1 MNDNPRP
8 DPKQVFF
15 DALELPA
22 ERRGEFLNRACGG
35 DEPLRERVEKLLAAF
50 DDAGTFLASP
60 THSEAEPS
68 DSPGT
73 TARSGSTGA
82 PSGSA
87 GSTAARAAW
96 TTGSTAPEPIGAL
109 GAYVLLR
116 RLGEGAY
123 GEVFHAEQ
131 TEPVRRSVALKV
143 LKLGLDSRQVLSRF
157 GAERQLLATLDHP
170 NIARFLDAGTTED
183 GRPFFVM
190 DLVRGTRITE
200 HCDGNRASIRER
212 VELLIGACRGVQHA
226 HEMGVVHRDLK
237 PGNILVEVRDDRAMA
252 RVIDFGIAKA
262 LAADDATEYTRAGQM
277 LGTPAYMSPEQAS
290 GGGNADARS
299 DVWSLGCV
307 LYELLVGVTPIARED
322 LRRAEMAE
330 VSRMIRE
337 REIPTPSDRI
347 AAMGDSAR
355 SIARHR
361 AVESSRLSSLLRGE
375 LDCIACMAL
384 ARDRGHR
391 YESAGALADD
401 LQRWLDGRPVAARPR
416 RSGAPWSTAG
426 RVLRKHSRRAR
437 IGAAVAAPMLLLGLW
452 LAGSLPFAPGLSEMM
467 QRSVETYASGQRYG
481 LPEGAWVN
489 GMKVNR
495 VGGVYAL
502 VGGGQENAASR
513 DFATIGGGSHN
524 TASGRYAMV
533 GGGVRNLAD
542 GDFATV
548 AGGNSNRAAGHKS
561 VIGGGNF
568 NMISDFSC
576 TIAGGER
583 NEARS
588 FAAGVGGGF
597 NNVAD
602 GPYSTVAGGRANR
615 AYAAQS
621 FVGGGHGNRVGDS
634 GADRTL
640 SDGSSVGGGINN
652 TATAKQS
659 VVAGGY
665 DNSTSASYAA
675 IGGGVRN
682 QASGLGATVAGGSYN
697 TASGESATIGG
708 GLKNEAAGY
717 LAAVPGGTR
726 NVAAGRA
733 SFAAGSG
740 ARAIH
745 DGSFVWSDSVDV
757 DTQDGGP
764 TLDSGGAR
772 SFTARARGGFRLFT
786 APGTAAVLRPGEGS
800 WSHDLSSD
808 LRTDAHEADADAVL
822 AGLARL
828 RVENF
833 RYAGQAGDV
842 RHLGPSGPE
851 FHRAFGLG
859 VGDGHVN
866 GGDLHGVALVAIRA
880 LLARVNDLEAAVR
893 EQRSLLLE
901 QAALLE
907 SLAHGAATK

>member
-35 DEPLRERVEKLLAAF
+35 DGQLRERVEKLLAAL

-212 VELLIGACRGVQHA
+212 VELLIGACRGVHHA

-237 PGNILVEVRDDRAMA
+237 PGNILVEVRDDRALA

-262 LAADDATEYTRAGQM
+262 LAAGEVTEHTRAGQM

-290 GGGNADARS
+290 SGGNADARS

-322 LRRAEMAE
+322 LRRAG
-330 VSRMIRE
+330 VGDISRLIRE
-337 REIPTPSDRI
+337 REIPAPSERI
-347 AAMGDSAR
+347 AAMGDAAR
-355 SIARHR
+355 AIARHR
-361 AVESSRLSSLLRGE
+361 GVESSRLAPLLRGE
-375 LDCIACMAL
+375 LDWIVSKAL
-384 ARDRGHR
+384 ARDPSHR

-401 LQRWLDGRPVAARPR
+401 LQRWLDGQPVAARPMR
-416 RSGAPWSTAG
+416 TRTPWSAAG
-426 RVLRKHSRRAR
+426 RALRRHSRRVR
-437 IGAAVAAPMLLLGLW
+437 IGVAVAAALVAAGLW
-452 LAGSLPFAPGLSEMM
+452 LAGALPFVPGFSEMM

-489 GMKVNR
+489 GMSVNR

-502 VGGGQENAASR
+502 VGGGRENAASR
-513 DFATIGGGSHN
+513 DFATVGGGVSN
-524 TASGRYAMV
+524 TASGRNATV
-533 GGGVRNLAD
+533 GGGSRNLAD
-542 GDFATV
+542 GDHTTV
-548 AGGNSNRAAGHKS
+548 AGGISNRVTAHKS
-561 VIGGGNF
+561 TIGGGTF
-568 NMISDFSC
+568 NVISDFSC

-583 NEARS
+583 NEAKA
-588 FAAGVGGGF
+588 FAASITGGYHNQAAG
-597 NNVAD
+597 A
-602 GPYSTVAGGRANR
+602 YSVVAGGRVNR
-615 AYAAQS
+615 AYDVQT
-621 FVGGGHGNRVGDS
+621 FIGGGYGNRVGMS
-634 GADRTL
+634 G
-640 SDGSSVGGGINN
+640 SDGMPADGSAIGGGINN
-652 TATAKQS
+652 TALAKQS
-659 VVAGGY
+659 VVAGGHA
-665 DNSTSASYAA
+665 NTTSENYAA

-682 QASGLGATVAGGSYN
+682 KASGLSATVPGGSDN
-697 TASGESATIGG
+697 EATAEAAVVGG
-708 GLKNEAAGY
+708 GLLNAATGQM
-717 LAAVPGGTR
+717 ATVPGGTK

-733 SFAAGSG
+733 SFAAGSA
-740 ARAIH
+740 ARALH
-745 DGSFVWSDSVDV
+745 DGSFVWSDSADV
-757 DTQDGGP
+757 DAKGEGP
-764 TLDSGGAR
+764 TLDSLGAN
-772 SFTARARGGFRLFT
+772 SFTARARGGYRLFT
-786 APGTAAVLRPGEGS
+786 AQGTAAILRPGEGS
-800 WSHDLSSD
+800 WSHDLSNET
-808 LRTDAHEADADAVL
+808 RTDARPADADAVL
-822 AGLARL
+822 AGFAGL
-828 RVENF
+828 RVESF
-833 RYAGQAGDV
+833 RYTGQTGDE
-842 RHLGPSGPE
+842 RHLGPSGAE

-859 VGDGHVN
+859 LGDGHVN
-866 GGDLHGVALVAIRA
+866 SADLHGVALVAIRA

-893 EQRSLLLE
+893 EQRSLLAE

-907 SLAHGAATK
+907 TLTLGAQPR